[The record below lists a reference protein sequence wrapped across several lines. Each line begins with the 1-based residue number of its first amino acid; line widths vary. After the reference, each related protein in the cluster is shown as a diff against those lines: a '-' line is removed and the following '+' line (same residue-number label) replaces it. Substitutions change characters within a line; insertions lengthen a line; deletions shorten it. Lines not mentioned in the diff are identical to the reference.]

1 LKQGFLKLAPRWL
14 LGVALTLLS
23 GAAMAL
29 GLGEIRVKSQPGQ
42 PLVAEIPVI
51 SNEPGELEQLQAR
64 LASPVTF
71 ERVGLARPEGLVS
84 GLNFAVA
91 LNDEGKP
98 VIRVTSTEPVQVA
111 AVNFLIEV
119 DWGQGRLVR
128 EYSALVNAPGALTAG
143 NQPII
148 DAPVP
153 PPSNVIL
160 REPEPVA
167 AAPVAPIPAPAAEPV
182 PPAPETAVAP
192 APVARTE
199 SPAPAPAPIPAATSG
214 EVQVQRG
221 QTLSQIARDLGQGYH
236 LDQTMLALLRANPD
250 AFINNNINRLK
261 QGAVLRVPQSAEL
274 AQLGEAEATALVRDQ
289 MAEWRQARRPIP
301 QPAESGVPLAAA
313 SQPIIDAPLPPPANT
328 IVREPEPIAATEPA
342 PAAATVPA
350 PTAVPAPAT
359 AAPATAPTPRAPAVA
374 PSSTLASGELEVQ
387 RGQTLSQIA
396 RDLGPGYS
404 LDQTMLALLRANP
417 DAFINGNIN
426 RLKQGAVLRL
436 PQSEEQA
443 RLGESEA
450 AALVRDQMAEWRQA
464 RRPIPQ
470 PVESTTATVALAPAS
485 AATKAPRV
493 AEARLEIAPP
503 AASAATRAGTQSGID
518 AEGEGDMLAN
528 QQLTLTK
535 EELAAR
541 ESEVQELRAQVAEL
555 ESIKQQQGKL
565 IAMKDSELA
574 AAQQRLAK
582 SQGDASQPLWMWAGL
597 GLLVAGLVVGWLISR
612 RKPVAVGPK
621 RSGYDSAALA
631 AAMPVAENTREE
643 VAETVDATVETQI
656 EDEIPATLAEDES
669 EPRSTAA
676 PTSSFS
682 PQAWTTAAIKPTW
695 HTGDGGLNVA
705 PLNAAPAGRERL
717 ELAIAYLDL
726 GDLET
731 ARDLLNE
738 VVAGG
743 DDAARNEATQLL
755 REIG

>member
-1 LKQGFLKLAPRWL
+1 MCLKHGFVKFAPRWL
-14 LGVALTLLS
+14 LGIALVLSS

-84 GLNFAVA
+84 GLSFAVA
-91 LNDEGKP
+91 LNEEGKP

-128 EYSALVNAPGALTAG
+128 EYSALVDTPGALAAAS
-143 NQPII
+143 QPII
-148 DAPVP
+148 DAPLP
-153 PPSNVIL
+153 PPADTIV
-160 REPEPVA
+160 RAPEPIA
-167 AAPVAPIPAPAAEPV
+167 ATEPAPPAAVEPV
-182 PPAPETAVAP
+182 V
-192 APVARTE
+192 
-199 SPAPAPAPIPAATSG
+199 PAPAPAAAAPAPRAPAAASPTLAGG
-214 EVQVQRG
+214 ELEVRRG
-221 QTLSQIARDLGQGYH
+221 QTLSQIARDLRQGYS
-236 LDQTMLALLRANPD
+236 LDQTMLALLRANPE
-250 AFINNNINRLK
+250 AFINGNINRLK

-274 AQLGEAEATALVRDQ
+274 AQLGEAEA
-289 MAEWRQARRPIP
+289 
-301 QPAESGVPLAAA
+301 
-313 SQPIIDAPLPPPANT
+313 
-328 IVREPEPIAATEPA
+328 
-342 PAAATVPA
+342 
-350 PTAVPAPAT
+350 
-359 AAPATAPTPRAPAVA
+359 
-374 PSSTLASGELEVQ
+374 
-387 RGQTLSQIA
+387 
-396 RDLGPGYS
+396 
-404 LDQTMLALLRANP
+404 
-417 DAFINGNIN
+417 
-426 RLKQGAVLRL
+426 
-436 PQSEEQA
+436 
-443 RLGESEA
+443 

-470 PVESTTATVALAPAS
+470 PVETAAPIASAPPRGAPA
-485 AATKAPRV
+485 RV

-503 AASAATRAGTQSGID
+503 DAGAAARAGTQSGID

-555 ESIKQQQGKL
+555 ESLKQQQAKL

-582 SQGDASQPLWMWAGL
+582 SQGDAAQPLWLWAGL
-597 GLLVAGLVVGWLISR
+597 GLLVAGLVVAWLIGRR
-612 RKPVAVGPK
+612 RKPIAVAARP
-621 RSGYDSAALA
+621 GYDSAAMA
-631 AAMPVAENTREE
+631 AAMPAAEPVAQAALQSKADHFDASLYADRVPAALPEAEENPIR
-643 VAETVDATVETQI
+643 AA
-656 EDEIPATLAEDES
+656 
-669 EPRSTAA
+669 AA
-676 PTSSFS
+676 PAAE
-682 PQAWTTAAIKPTW
+682 PQAWTTAANKPTW
-695 HTGDGGLNVA
+695 HTSEGLDVA

-738 VVAGG
+738 VAAGG
-743 DDAARNEATQLL
+743 DAAARNEATQLL

>member
-1 LKQGFLKLAPRWL
+1 MGHGLVKCRSWGLRGLAGLVL
-14 LGVALTLLS
+14 LAIS

-42 PLVAEIPVI
+42 PLVAEIPII
-51 SNEPGELEQLQAR
+51 SSEPGELEQLQVR

-71 ERVGLARPEGLVS
+71 ERVGLARPEGLINNLS
-84 GLNFAVA
+84 FAVGLSDDGRA
-91 LNDEGKP
+91 
-98 VIRVTSTEPVQVA
+98 VVRVTSQEPVQVA
-111 AVNFLIEV
+111 ALNFLVEV

-128 EYSALVNAPGALTAG
+128 EYSALVDTPGALAAAS
-143 NQPII
+143 QPII
-148 DAPVP
+148 EAPLP
-153 PPSNVIL
+153 PPSNTIT
-160 REPEPVA
+160 REPEAVVASEPAPPPAEVPAPAPAAPVA
-167 AAPVAPIPAPAAEPV
+167 AAPAV
-182 PPAPETAVAP
+182 PTP
-192 APVARTE
+192 APVVPT
-199 SPAPAPAPIPAATSG
+199 AANG
-214 EVQVQRG
+214 QVEVQRG
-221 QTLSQIARDLGQGYH
+221 QTLSQIARDLGQ
-236 LDQTMLALLRANPD
+236 
-250 AFINNNINRLK
+250 
-261 QGAVLRVPQSAEL
+261 
-274 AQLGEAEATALVRDQ
+274 
-289 MAEWRQARRPIP
+289 
-301 QPAESGVPLAAA
+301 
-313 SQPIIDAPLPPPANT
+313 
-328 IVREPEPIAATEPA
+328 
-342 PAAATVPA
+342 
-350 PTAVPAPAT
+350 
-359 AAPATAPTPRAPAVA
+359 
-374 PSSTLASGELEVQ
+374 
-387 RGQTLSQIA
+387 
-396 RDLGPGYS
+396 GYS

-426 RLKQGAVLRL
+426 RLKQGAVLRV

-470 PVESTTATVALAPAS
+470 PAESMATAVAPARAPATATAP
-485 AATKAPRV
+485 KV

-541 ESEVQELRAQVAEL
+541 ESEVQDLRAQVAEL

-612 RKPVAVGPK
+612 RKPVAAASPAVGK

-631 AAMPVAENTREE
+631 AAMPVTESARDE
-643 VAETVDATVETQI
+643 VAESMHDAIDGQE
-656 EDEIPATLAEDES
+656 EDEVPATLAEDDS
-669 EPRSTAA
+669 PVSASATPVPPA
-676 PTSSFS
+676 

-743 DDAARNEATQLL
+743 DAVARNEATQLL

>member
-1 LKQGFLKLAPRWL
+1 MKCRSWGLRGLA
-14 LGVALTLLS
+14 GVALLLFS
-23 GAAMAL
+23 GAAVAL

-42 PLVAEIPVI
+42 PLVAEIPII
-51 SNEPGELEQLQAR
+51 SSEPGELEQLQVR

-71 ERVGLARPEGLVS
+71 ERVGLARPEGLINNLS
-84 GLNFAVA
+84 FAVGLSDDGRA
-91 LNDEGKP
+91 
-98 VIRVTSTEPVQVA
+98 VVRVTSQEPVQVA
-111 AVNFLIEV
+111 ALNFLIEV

-128 EYSALVNAPGALTAG
+128 EYSALVDTPGALAAAS
-143 NQPII
+143 QPVIE
-148 DAPVP
+148 APLP
-153 PPSNVIL
+153 PPSNTII
-160 REPEPVA
+160 REPEAAVASEPVPAPVETPAPVAPTPAPVA
-167 AAPVAPIPAPAAEPV
+167 AAPTAP
-182 PPAPETAVAP
+182 TP
-192 APVARTE
+192 APVVPTTANGQVE
-199 SPAPAPAPIPAATSG
+199 
-214 EVQVQRG
+214 VQRG
-221 QTLSQIARDLGQGYH
+221 QTLSQIARDLGQGY
-236 LDQTMLALLRANPD
+236 
-250 AFINNNINRLK
+250 
-261 QGAVLRVPQSAEL
+261 
-274 AQLGEAEATALVRDQ
+274 
-289 MAEWRQARRPIP
+289 
-301 QPAESGVPLAAA
+301 
-313 SQPIIDAPLPPPANT
+313 
-328 IVREPEPIAATEPA
+328 
-342 PAAATVPA
+342 
-350 PTAVPAPAT
+350 
-359 AAPATAPTPRAPAVA
+359 
-374 PSSTLASGELEVQ
+374 
-387 RGQTLSQIA
+387 
-396 RDLGPGYS
+396 S

-417 DAFINGNIN
+417 EAFINGNIN
-426 RLKQGAVLRL
+426 RLKQGAVLRV

-443 RLGESEA
+443 RLSESEA
-450 AALVRDQMAEWRQA
+450 SALVREQVAEWRQA

-470 PVESTTATVALAPAS
+470 PVESMATTAAPAS
-485 AATKAPRV
+485 TRAPSTAPKV

-503 AASAATRAGTQSGID
+503 ADSAATRAGTQSGID

-541 ESEVQELRAQVAEL
+541 ESEVQDLRAQVAEL

-574 AAQQRLAK
+574 AAQQRLAN

-612 RKPVAVGPK
+612 RKPVAVAAR

-631 AAMPVAENTREE
+631 AAMPVAESAREE
-643 VAETVDATVETQI
+643 AAETVDAAVEAQE
-656 EDEIPATLAEDES
+656 EDEIPATLAEDD
-669 EPRSTAA
+669 EPASTATPA
-676 PTSSFS
+676 SSFS

-743 DDAARNEATQLL
+743 DAAARNEATQLL

>member
-1 LKQGFLKLAPRWL
+1 MRQGRNECRSWGLRSLAGLAL
-14 LGVALTLLS
+14 LWFS

-29 GLGEIRVKSQPGQ
+29 GLGEIRVRSQPGQ
-42 PLVAEIPVI
+42 PLVAEIPII
-51 SNEPGELEQLQAR
+51 SSEPGELEQLQVR

-71 ERVGLARPEGLVS
+71 ERVGLARPEGLINNLSFTV
-84 GLNFAVA
+84 GLSDDGRAIV
-91 LNDEGKP
+91 
-98 VIRVTSTEPVQVA
+98 RVTSQEPVQVA
-111 AVNFLIEV
+111 ALNFLIEV

-128 EYSALVNAPGALTAG
+128 EYSALVDTPGALAAAS
-143 NQPII
+143 QPVIN
-148 DAPVP
+148 APLP
-153 PPSNVIL
+153 PPSNTIV
-160 REPEPVA
+160 REPEAAVASEPAAAQAEAPAPTAAPAPAPVA
-167 AAPVAPIPAPAAEPV
+167 AAPAAANPTPAIPAPAIPT
-182 PPAPETAVAP
+182 TANGQV
-192 APVARTE
+192 E
-199 SPAPAPAPIPAATSG
+199 
-214 EVQVQRG
+214 VQRG
-221 QTLSQIARDLGQGYH
+221 QTLSQIARDLGQ
-236 LDQTMLALLRANPD
+236 
-250 AFINNNINRLK
+250 
-261 QGAVLRVPQSAEL
+261 
-274 AQLGEAEATALVRDQ
+274 
-289 MAEWRQARRPIP
+289 
-301 QPAESGVPLAAA
+301 
-313 SQPIIDAPLPPPANT
+313 
-328 IVREPEPIAATEPA
+328 
-342 PAAATVPA
+342 
-350 PTAVPAPAT
+350 
-359 AAPATAPTPRAPAVA
+359 
-374 PSSTLASGELEVQ
+374 
-387 RGQTLSQIA
+387 
-396 RDLGPGYS
+396 GYS

-417 DAFINGNIN
+417 DAFIKGNIN
-426 RLKQGAVLRL
+426 RLKQGAVLRV

-443 RLGESEA
+443 QLGRPEA
-450 AALVRDQMAEWRQA
+450 AALVREQMAEWRQA

-470 PVESTTATVALAPAS
+470 PVESVAATQAPAS
-485 AATKAPRV
+485 ARAPATARTTAPQV

-612 RKPVAVGPK
+612 RKPAAAGARDSVAK

-631 AAMPVAENTREE
+631 AAMPAAANARAETGDAQGEEE
-643 VAETVDATVETQI
+643 VAVA
-656 EDEIPATLAEDES
+656 EDDEPATRA
-669 EPRSTAA
+669 T
-676 PTSSFS
+676 PTSSFA
-682 PQAWTTAAIKPTW
+682 PQSWTTAATRPTW
-695 HTGDGGLNVA
+695 HTGDSGLRVA

-743 DDAARNEATQLL
+743 DAAARNEATQLL

>member
-1 LKQGFLKLAPRWL
+1 LKHGFLKLAPRLL
-14 LGVALTLLS
+14 LGVALILVSS
-23 GAAMAL
+23 GAMAL

-51 SNEPGELEQLQAR
+51 STEPGELEQLQAR
-64 LASPVTF
+64 LASPITF

-91 LNDEGKP
+91 VSDEGKP

-128 EYSALVNAPGALTAG
+128 EYSALVDTPDALAAAS
-143 NQPII
+143 QPII
-148 DAPVP
+148 DAPLP
-153 PPSNVIL
+153 PPADTII
-160 REPEPVA
+160 RQPEPIA
-167 AAPVAPIPAPAAEPV
+167 A
-182 PPAPETAVAP
+182 
-192 APVARTE
+192 TE
-199 SPAPAPAPIPAATSG
+199 PAPAPAAGPVVPTPAPAEAAPAPRAPVAAPSPTLASG
-214 EVQVQRG
+214 ELEVQRG
-221 QTLSQIARDLGQGYH
+221 QTLSQIARDLGQGYS
-236 LDQTMLALLRANPD
+236 LDQTMLALLRANPE
-250 AFINNNINRLK
+250 AFINGNINRLK

-274 AQLGEAEATALVRDQ
+274 AQLGEAEA
-289 MAEWRQARRPIP
+289 
-301 QPAESGVPLAAA
+301 
-313 SQPIIDAPLPPPANT
+313 
-328 IVREPEPIAATEPA
+328 
-342 PAAATVPA
+342 
-350 PTAVPAPAT
+350 
-359 AAPATAPTPRAPAVA
+359 
-374 PSSTLASGELEVQ
+374 
-387 RGQTLSQIA
+387 
-396 RDLGPGYS
+396 
-404 LDQTMLALLRANP
+404 
-417 DAFINGNIN
+417 
-426 RLKQGAVLRL
+426 
-436 PQSEEQA
+436 
-443 RLGESEA
+443 

-470 PVESTTATVALAPAS
+470 PVETASPLASAPPRAAPA
-485 AATKAPRV
+485 APRT

-503 AASAATRAGTQSGID
+503 DAGAATRAGTQSGID

-555 ESIKQQQGKL
+555 ESLKQQQAKL

-582 SQGDASQPLWMWAGL
+582 SQGDASQPLWLWAGL
-597 GLLVAGLVVGWLISR
+597 GLLVAGLVVAWLISR
-612 RKPVAVGPK
+612 RKKPVIAAA
-621 RSGYDSAALA
+621 RAGYDSAAMA
-631 AAMPVAENTREE
+631 AAMPAAEPAVQSASQSKTDRF
-643 VAETVDATVETQI
+643 DASLYEAGVPAATPETQ
-656 EDEIPATLAEDES
+656 DEPVRAPAPPA
-669 EPRSTAA
+669 AA
-676 PTSSFS
+676 PQT
-682 PQAWTTAAIKPTW
+682 WTTAAIKPTW
-695 HTGDGGLNVA
+695 HTGEGLNVA

-743 DDAARNEATQLL
+743 DAAARNEATQLL

>member
-1 LKQGFLKLAPRWL
+1 MSRVGGVAPTYGLVVKTHGRAEKAIFPGGNKRGTCLKHGFLKLAPCGL
-14 LGVALTLLS
+14 LGIALILFS
-23 GAAMAL
+23 GAALAL

-51 SNEPGELEQLQAR
+51 SNEPGELEQLRAQ
-64 LASPVTF
+64 LASPATF
-71 ERVGLARPEGLVS
+71 ERVGLARPTGLIS
-84 GLNFAVA
+84 GLDFAIA
-91 LNDEGKP
+91 LSDEGKP
-98 VIRVTSTEPVQVA
+98 IIRVTSTEPVRVD

-128 EYSALVNAPGALTAG
+128 EYSALVNAPGALAAG
-143 NQPII
+143 SQPII

-167 AAPVAPIPAPAAEPV
+167 AAPVAAIPV
-182 PPAPETAVAP
+182 PEPLPADTAVAP
-192 APVARTE
+192 APVPRAE
-199 SPAPAPAPIPAATSG
+199 SPAAAPVPIPAVTSG
-214 EVQVQRG
+214 DIQVQRG

-301 QPAESGVPLAAA
+301 QPIEAG
-313 SQPIIDAPLPPPANT
+313 AP
-328 IVREPEPIAATEPA
+328 VATATQA
-342 PAAATVPA
+342 PAAT
-350 PTAVPAPAT
+350 
-359 AAPATAPTPRAPAVA
+359 
-374 PSSTLASGELEVQ
+374 G
-387 RGQTLSQIA
+387 
-396 RDLGPGYS
+396 
-404 LDQTMLALLRANP
+404 
-417 DAFINGNIN
+417 
-426 RLKQGAVLRL
+426 
-436 PQSEEQA
+436 
-443 RLGESEA
+443 A
-450 AALVRDQMAEWRQA
+450 AA
-464 RRPIPQ
+464 
-470 PVESTTATVALAPAS
+470 
-485 AATKAPRV
+485 RV

-503 AASAATRAGTQSGID
+503 AASAANRAGTQSGID

-528 QQLTLTK
+528 EQLTLTK

-541 ESEVQELRAQVAEL
+541 ESEVQELRTQVAEL
-555 ESIKQQQGKL
+555 ESLKQQQAKL

-574 AAQQRLAK
+574 AAQQRLAQ
-582 SQGDASQPLWMWAGL
+582 SQGDASQPLWLWAGL
-597 GLLVAGLVVGWLISR
+597 GLLVAGLVVAWLIGRR
-612 RKPVAVGPK
+612 RKPVLSTPS
-621 RSGYDSAALA
+621 RTGYDSAAMA
-631 AAMPVAENTREE
+631 AAVPSAEATRDTPVQPRFDDE
-643 VAETVDATVETQI
+643 V
-656 EDEIPATLAEDES
+656 PATLPEEDEA
-669 EPRSTAA
+669 PAA
-676 PTSSFS
+676 EAPPSQS
-682 PQAWTTAAIKPTW
+682 WTTAAVKPTW
-695 HTGDGGLNVA
+695 HTGALNVA

-726 GDLET
+726 GDVET

>member
-1 LKQGFLKLAPRWL
+1 MRQGRAKYRSWSLR
-14 LGVALTLLS
+14 ALTGMALLLLS

-29 GLGEIRVKSQPGQ
+29 GLGEIRVKSLPGQ
-42 PLVAEIPVI
+42 PLLAEIPII
-51 SNEPGELEQLQAR
+51 SSEPGELEQLQVR

-71 ERVGLARPEGLVS
+71 ERVGLARPEGLINNLS
-84 GLNFAVA
+84 FAVGLSDDGRA
-91 LNDEGKP
+91 I
-98 VIRVTSTEPVQVA
+98 VRVTSQEPVQVA
-111 AVNFLIEV
+111 ALNFLIEV

-128 EYSALVNAPGALTAG
+128 EYSALVDTPGA
-143 NQPII
+143 
-148 DAPVP
+148 
-153 PPSNVIL
+153 
-160 REPEPVA
+160 
-167 AAPVAPIPAPAAEPV
+167 
-182 PPAPETAVAP
+182 
-192 APVARTE
+192 
-199 SPAPAPAPIPAATSG
+199 
-214 EVQVQRG
+214 
-221 QTLSQIARDLGQGYH
+221 
-236 LDQTMLALLRANPD
+236 
-250 AFINNNINRLK
+250 
-261 QGAVLRVPQSAEL
+261 
-274 AQLGEAEATALVRDQ
+274 
-289 MAEWRQARRPIP
+289 
-301 QPAESGVPLAAA
+301 LAAA
-313 SQPIIDAPLPPPANT
+313 SQPLIEAPLPPPSNT
-328 IVREPEPIAATEPA
+328 IVREPETAVASEPAAPAVETPAPIATTPAPVAAA
-342 PAAATVPA
+342 PAAAVPRSA
-350 PTAVPAPAT
+350 VPTAANSQV
-359 AAPATAPTPRAPAVA
+359 
-374 PSSTLASGELEVQ
+374 EVQ

-396 RDLGPGYS
+396 RDLAQGYS

-417 DAFINGNIN
+417 EAFINGNIN
-426 RLKQGAVLRL
+426 RLKQGAVLRV
-436 PQSEEQA
+436 PQSEEQV

-450 AALVRDQMAEWRQA
+450 AALVREQMAEWRQA

-470 PVESTTATVALAPAS
+470 PVESVATAPAPARAPTTAP
-485 AATKAPRV
+485 APRV

-541 ESEVQELRAQVAEL
+541 ESEVQDLRAQVAEL

-574 AAQQRLAK
+574 AAQQRLAN

-612 RKPVAVGPK
+612 RKPAAVAAR

-631 AAMPVAENTREE
+631 AAMPVAESAREE
-643 VAETVDATVETQI
+643 VAETVDATVEAQE
-656 EDEIPATLAEDES
+656 EDEIPATLAEDDD
-669 EPRSTAA
+669 EPASTATPA
-676 PTSSFS
+676 SSFS

-743 DDAARNEATQLL
+743 DAAARNEATQLL